1 MITETEPVQAAL
13 DELRQLQGGERI
25 EFADLVIRGAK
36 DKVQEL
42 EAESEAARQAGREI
56 AEWIRTGNGPKV
68 DLKAAEEVKYLG
80 LVARYED
87 DDEPQGAADR

>member
-13 DELRQLQGGERI
+13 DELRSLQGGEPI

-36 DKVQEL
+36 DKVEEL
-42 EAESEAARQAGREI
+42 KAEAARQAGREI

-68 DLKAAEEVKYLG
+68 DLEAAEEVKYLG
-80 LVARYED
+80 LVANYD
-87 DDEPQGAADR
+87 DDDPQGAAAR